1 MKTASLHEQGA
12 WVQSYFSTE
21 YIEVF
26 ATDGEVYKFRGSL
39 IADFK
44 VDGVDLSH
52 MVREALGMDDLYV
65 FDGNNKPDRVDTT
78 SLTQEDVALPTSCA
92 PGNYIVSVS

>member
-1 MKTASLHEQGA
+1 MVFWQYFPDPFFMKTASLYGQGA

-39 IADFK
+39 IADFE

-52 MVREALGMDDLYV
+52 MVWCVRLSE
-65 FDGNNKPDRVDTT
+65 
-78 SLTQEDVALPTSCA
+78 
-92 PGNYIVSVS
+92 